1 MDYIYFLYTLYNK
14 GEFFD
19 INTKKTMEITSFI
32 LGVLAV
38 IAIMMVAITSVNYMA
53 FKTLKRDFD
62 NYVSST
68 EKVLSNIYRDN
79 ETIQNELHSR
89 ITETEQAVVRHT
101 DSRVD
106 KLESKIYSDFD
117 VKRTQSRQY

>member
-1 MDYIYFLYTLYNK
+1 
-14 GEFFD
+14 
-19 INTKKTMEITSFI
+19 MEITSFI

-62 NYVSST
+62 NLNLSSDH
-68 EKVLSNIYRDN
+68 EFENIYRRLEITDQ
-79 ETIQNELHSR
+79 EVYSR
-89 ITETEQAVVRHT
+89 IAEVEQNVVRHT

-106 KLESKIYSDFD
+106 KLESKVYKDFD
-117 VKRTQSRQY
+117 VFGQQGKPY

>member
-1 MDYIYFLYTLYNK
+1 
-14 GEFFD
+14 
-19 INTKKTMEITSFI
+19 MEITSSI

-38 IAIMMVAITSVNYMA
+38 IAIMMVTITSVNYMA
-53 FKTLKRDFD
+53 FRTLKRDFD

-68 EKVLSNIYRDN
+68 EKVLADIYRDN
-79 ETIQNELHSR
+79 ENVLNELHSR
-89 ITETEQAVVRHT
+89 ITEVENNVVRHT

-117 VKRTQSRQY
+117 IKRTQSRQY

>member
-1 MDYIYFLYTLYNK
+1 
-14 GEFFD
+14 
-19 INTKKTMEITSFI
+19 MEITSFI

-62 NYVSST
+62 NYVSKSD
-68 EKVLSNIYRDN
+68 KSFYAYLQDN
-79 ETIQNELHSR
+79 ETTRQELHSR
-89 ITETEQAVVRHT
+89 ITETEQNVVRHT

-117 VKRTQSRQY
+117 IKRTQSHQY

>member
-1 MDYIYFLYTLYNK
+1 MAISLFLCILFNK

-68 EKVLSNIYRDN
+68 EKVFANIYRDN

-89 ITETEQAVVRHT
+89 ITETEQNIVRHT

-117 VKRTQSRQY
+117 IKRIQSRQY

>member
-1 MDYIYFLYTLYNK
+1 
-14 GEFFD
+14 
-19 INTKKTMEITSFI
+19 MEITSFI

-62 NYVSST
+62 NYVSRSD
-68 EKVLSNIYRDN
+68 KSFYAHLQDN
-79 ETIQNELHSR
+79 ETTRQELHSR
-89 ITETEQAVVRHT
+89 ITETEQNVVRHT

-106 KLESKIYSDFD
+106 RLESKVYKDFD
-117 VKRTQSRQY
+117 VFGQQGKPY

>member
-1 MDYIYFLYTLYNK
+1 
-14 GEFFD
+14 
-19 INTKKTMEITSFI
+19 MEITSFI

-53 FKTLKRDFD
+53 FKTLKKNFD

-68 EKVLSNIYRDN
+68 ERVLADIYRDN
-79 ETIQNELHSR
+79 ENVQNELHSR
-89 ITETEQAVVRHT
+89 ITETEQNIVRHT

-106 KLESKIYSDFD
+106 KLENKVYSDFD
-117 VKRTQSRQY
+117 IKRTQSRQY

>member
-1 MDYIYFLYTLYNK
+1 
-14 GEFFD
+14 
-19 INTKKTMEITSFI
+19 MEITSFI

-62 NYVSST
+62 KYVSRSD
-68 EKVLSNIYRDN
+68 KSFYAHLQDN
-79 ETIQNELHSR
+79 ETTRQELHYR
-89 ITETEQAVVRHT
+89 ITEVEQATVSHT

-106 KLESKIYSDFD
+106 KVINELERI
-117 VKRTQSRQY
+117 KRTYIKEY